1 MVVDL
6 SSRREAL
13 NSVFECGVW
22 SADHEDDRAEPL
34 QAELRRPLPWTRG
47 ELELLDHGSSL

>member
-6 SSRREAL
+6 TSRREAL
-13 NSVFECGVW
+13 SSDFECGVW
-22 SADHEDDRAEPL
+22 SADQEDDRAEPV
-34 QAELRRPLPWTRG
+34 QAELHRPLPWTRG